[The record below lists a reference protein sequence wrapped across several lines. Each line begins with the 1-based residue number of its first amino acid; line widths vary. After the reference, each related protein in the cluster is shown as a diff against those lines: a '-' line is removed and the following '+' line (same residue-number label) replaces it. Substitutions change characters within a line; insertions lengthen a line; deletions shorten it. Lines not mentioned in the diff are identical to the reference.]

1 MKEVL
6 SQINQTS
13 TEQADGISQI
23 NTAIS
28 QIDTTTQQNASLVEQ
43 SRAASAMLS
52 EQAANMVQSV
62 SEFTLRNTSSCR
74 NACPLSD

>member
-52 EQAANMVQSV
+52 EQAANMAQSV
-62 SEFTLRNTSSCR
+62 SEFTLRNT
-74 NACPLSD
+74 